1 MIKRSAAG
9 RHGERET
16 CGRRREADGSRGGKS
31 QPTYNSPH
39 CRGRCCQ
46 ERQGLG
52 HRRGAENEPC
62 PACGIRDAAF
72 CRRPTKL
79 CPVVIGALP
88 GVLGLRA
95 MRGGGGTIVR
105 VWWQHSSA
113 RDAGDGSSS
122 REILTQEGEGRGRR
136 EEKRRRSR
144 LAPRVVGETH
154 KDSLGEMRKRSRH
167 SLDRGEVY
175 DFPTL
180 TLQRVVDA
188 PDPFAPRWWWWPT
201 QARDW
206 WGDNYSQ
213 PSARPAVKLN
223 SDRLCTSTLE
233 SES

>member
-72 CRRPTKL
+72 CRRPTEL

-95 MRGGGGTIVR
+95 MRGGGGHHRSRLVAAFIG
-105 VWWQHSSA
+105 A
-113 RDAGDGSSS
+113 RCRRRFVVKGDIDAGRRRK
-122 REILTQEGEGRGRR
+122 REKRR
-136 EEKRRRSR
+136 EEKEKPSR
-144 LAPRVVGETH
+144 AAGGGGNTQGFSWRNE
-154 KDSLGEMRKRSRH
+154 KEK
-167 SLDRGEVY
+167 
-175 DFPTL
+175 
-180 TLQRVVDA
+180 
-188 PDPFAPRWWWWPT
+188 PT
-201 QARDW
+201 QFGPRRGLRFPHTHAAARCRCP
-206 WGDNYSQ
+206 GSFR
-213 PSARPAVKLN
+213 SSLVVVAHAGTGLVG
-223 SDRLCTSTLE
+223 
-233 SES
+233 